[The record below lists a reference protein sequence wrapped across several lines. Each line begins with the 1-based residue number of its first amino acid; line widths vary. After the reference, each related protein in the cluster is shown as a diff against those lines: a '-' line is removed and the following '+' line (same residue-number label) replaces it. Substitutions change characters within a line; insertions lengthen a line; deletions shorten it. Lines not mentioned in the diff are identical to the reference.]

1 VRFGFEGQGGRW
13 VHGRIEDDS
22 VEIHCA
28 HLAHAGMG
36 TALGTGAAEWPG
48 WAQSPGPKAGYT

>member
-1 VRFGFEGQGGRW
+1 